1 MNRRLN
7 KDKNNDDQ
15 GKVCVFE
22 LQWLNSPMFF
32 KKVLFLQTP
41 TAADRKQA
49 RIHTS
54 LSVWRHSFPWSCHW
68 LSRWFSTENFSSLLT
83 KRWAIPLVDFS
94 WDQTAIGSKQKMTS
108 DKCSTQDVTRR
119 SVHGV
124 HVGQL
129 FDHNEEYES

>member
-54 LSVWRHSFPWSCHW
+54 LSV
-68 LSRWFSTENFSSLLT
+68 
-83 KRWAIPLVDFS
+83 
-94 WDQTAIGSKQKMTS
+94 
-108 DKCSTQDVTRR
+108 
-119 SVHGV
+119 
-124 HVGQL
+124 
-129 FDHNEEYES
+129 